1 MFHKHGGDIYT
12 YSGAVDFSANINYL
26 GMPPKVREAAIRS
39 IDGSLHY
46 PDPDYRSLR
55 RALARRENVLN
66 EWQLPEPEY
75 TGCENKAQM
84 IRSEHII
91 CGNGAAELM
100 FALAAAKHPR
110 KALLAVPSF
119 FEYEQA
125 LGAFGCRIHRYSMAK
140 EYQFRLEEDFFDAI
154 DEETDCIVL
163 GNPNNPTG
171 RLLESSFL
179 DKTAKICSRKGI
191 LFVLDESFFDFLC
204 EEDKKKTWSGTGKVL
219 DHPNLFVIKS
229 FTKMYAMPGLRF
241 GYGICSDTELLEKMR
256 ALMQPWNV
264 SVPAQAAA
272 EAAAGELQFAKK
284 TADLISRNKA
294 EMTEWMEQAGYH
306 VYPSNANFLLFEGP
320 EDLGDFCLK
329 EGWMIRDCSNFPGLE
344 KGTFRICV
352 RSREENRALMEVLKR
367 GIMRWQK

>member
-75 TGCENKAQM
+75 TGCENKVQM

-125 LGAFGCRIHRYSMAK
+125 LGAFGCRIHRYPMAK
-140 EYQFRLEEDFFDAI
+140 ENQFRLEEDFFDAI
-154 DEETDCIVL
+154 DEKTDCIVL